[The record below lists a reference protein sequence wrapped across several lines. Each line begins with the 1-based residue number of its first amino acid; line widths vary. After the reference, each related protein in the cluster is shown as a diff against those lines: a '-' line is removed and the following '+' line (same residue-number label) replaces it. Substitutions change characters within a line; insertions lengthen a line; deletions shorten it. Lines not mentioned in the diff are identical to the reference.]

1 VTTPSNIATG
11 EEVFIHF
18 SSATLVDGGSNDL
31 TGLFDVNTWN
41 LTTVADPLPTI
52 SSLSPIDGGNLNE
65 GFNITATFSE
75 PVFKNNGKVR
85 FYRTSDT
92 ALLSELN
99 ITDSRV
105 VINGSEVVITPPS
118 NLPANVDFFVHFN
131 NTALRDAWGN
141 NIAGVF
147 TTTTWNLTLLPDPSP
162 TIVSLSP
169 TDGSGITLGATAV
182 VTFSEDVFKGNG
194 KVRVYK
200 KSDLTVLKVMDITDA
215 DITVSGAAVSVVMP
229 SDLLVG
235 EEILIHFAP
244 TSLADSGGNGLG
256 GLFDADTWNLI
267 PELDAS
273 PAINSLSPVD
283 GSNTIGEATFT
294 ATFSETLTKGSGKLR
309 IYKRSD
315 LTVLSTTDI
324 SSGSI
329 TLSGSTMSF
338 DLPSGLPLG
347 EELLIHLSSDAL
359 VDGGGNNI
367 NGLFTTDTWNFTVT
381 SNPSGAVN
389 AENTF
394 VAPEPEPEQE
404 AEVQLAFT
412 IYPNPA
418 EDQITIELSEYG
430 GKEVA
435 ISIINEVGMSLYQ
448 KQGVSTSSHAIDVSN
463 YSQGMYIVTIAHG
476 KGFSRKKLIIRR

>member
-1 VTTPSNIATG
+1 
-11 EEVFIHF
+11 
-18 SSATLVDGGSNDL
+18 
-31 TGLFDVNTWN
+31 
-41 LTTVADPLPTI
+41 
-52 SSLSPIDGGNLNE
+52 
-65 GFNITATFSE
+65 
-75 PVFKNNGKVR
+75 
-85 FYRTSDT
+85 
-92 ALLSELN
+92 
-99 ITDSRV
+99 
-105 VINGSEVVITPPS
+105 VINGSEVEITPPS

-147 TTTTWNLTLLPDPSP
+147 TTTTWNLTLIPDPSP

-169 TDGSGITLGATAV
+169 TDGSGITQGATAV
-182 VTFSEDVFKGNG
+182 VTFSEDVFKRNG
-194 KVRVYK
+194 KVRIYK
-200 KSDLTVLKVMDITDA
+200 KSDLTILKVMDITDA
-215 DITVSGAAVSVVMP
+215 DITVNGAAVSVEMP
-229 SDLLVG
+229 RNLPLG
-235 EEILIHFAP
+235 EEIVIHFAP

-256 GLFDADTWNLI
+256 GIFDADTWNLI
-267 PELDAS
+267 PELDAA

-315 LTVLSTTDI
+315 LTLLSITDI

-329 TLSGSTMSF
+329 NLSGSTMSF

-347 EELLIHLSSDAL
+347 EELLIHLSSGAL
-359 VDGGGNNI
+359 VDGGGNDI
-367 NGLFTTDTWNFTVT
+367 TGLFTTDTWNFTVT
-381 SNPSGAVN
+381 SNPSMEVN
-389 AENTF
+389 AETTF
-394 VAPEPEPEQE
+394 VAPVPEQE
-404 AEVQLAFT
+404 PEVQLAFT

-435 ISIINEVGMSLYQ
+435 ISIINEVGMSIYQ
-448 KQGVSTSSHAIDVSN
+448 KQGVSTSSHAVDVSN

-476 KGFSRKKLIIRR
+476 EGFSRKKLIIRR